1 MIYDE
6 KNLGD
11 DSEIYGIFR
20 KRLKDKRTE
29 LRFTFEELER
39 LTGIKRSS
47 LQRYESGNT
56 GKVPID
62 AVERLEKALN
72 VSSGYLVGWNENPDE
87 DAPKKDGFSFPIFP
101 TPVRSMPYEFK
112 HGASVLKDSFPSHH
126 STPTLSESVFN
137 RENSALPEY
146 DFCVSMPDNSMEDA
160 RLREKDLVYISKG
173 AYIENGEIA
182 AFMIKDELQIR
193 YYYRGEDGHTLCA
206 SSRAIPPLSV
216 KSLEDAGIK
225 LIGKA
230 VAFRSLL

>member
-6 KNLGD
+6 KNLGE

-29 LRFTFEELER
+29 LRFTFEELEK

-72 VSSGYLVGWNENPDE
+72 VASGYLVGWNEKSD
-87 DAPKKDGFSFPIFP
+87 DSTSKKEGLSFPIFP
-101 TPVRSMPYEFK
+101 TPVRSTSHEFNR
-112 HGASVLKDSFPSHH
+112 GGSVFKDSTPSH
-126 STPTLSESVFN
+126 STTSLSEEIFN

-160 RLREKDLVYISKG
+160 RLREKDLVYINKR
-173 AYIENGEIA
+173 AYIENGDIA
-182 AFMIKDELQIR
+182 AFMVKGNLQIR
-193 YYYRGEDGHTLCA
+193 YYYRSEDGHTLCA
-206 SSRAIPPLSV
+206 SSRSIPPLSV
-216 KSLEDAGIK
+216 KSLEEAGIK